1 MAETGWL
8 ITFEWEN
15 EDGEEET
22 YIPEAL
28 SSSLPMI
35 GQTMVIRSYD
45 DIDAVTSGND
55 TVVVE
60 GIVED
65 VMPEYTE
72 YPYEH
77 LHGRWEAAIRLT
89 RTN

>member
-1 MAETGWL
+1 MAEIGWL

-15 EDGEEET
+15 EDGEEESFVSEVLA
-22 YIPEAL
+22 P
-28 SSSLPMI
+28 SLPVI
-35 GQTMVIRSYD
+35 GQTMVIRSYN
-45 DIDAVTSGND
+45 DINAVTSGDD

-72 YPYEH
+72 YPYDH
-77 LHGRWEAAIRLT
+77 LHGRWEATIRLT